1 MKGVTTII
9 NAKDVCLYCDMKNW
23 KGDFVRDIRGMLTKT
38 ICRLIYKYSNVDVVD
53 KLDMV
58 IDCSDNKVKFEAHG
72 FMVDYEGKHYYIV
85 KGVYKKH
92 IYFRITSIKKV
103 IE

>member
-1 MKGVTTII
+1 MEGVTTII
-9 NAKDVCLYCDMKNW
+9 NADDACLHCDAKRW
-23 KGDFVRDIRGMLTKT
+23 GDDFVRDIRGMLTKT

-58 IDCSDNKVKFEAHG
+58 IDCSDNKVKFEACG
-72 FMVDYEGKHYYIV
+72 FAVDHEGKHYYIV

-92 IYFRITSIKKV
+92 RYFRITSIKKV
-103 IE
+103 AE